1 MVPVPSRGPGSEL
14 HGRTR
19 PARVP
24 AMPPNNNLAEL
35 STIRSQLDEL
45 TERVVA
51 VADQYRDTADSVV
64 AADLD
69 HAERSMI
76 AASRAIQHAAGK
88 VG

>member
-1 MVPVPSRGPGSEL
+1 MVPVPLGRPGSEL
-14 HGRTR
+14 HAATG

-69 HAERSMI
+69 HAERNMI
-76 AASRAIQHAAGK
+76 AASRAVQHAAAK
-88 VG
+88 VV